1 MPKRYLLDTNILSAL
16 MDQPDGPIASKVADV
31 ISRRGIVCT
40 SIIVAAESR
49 FGVAKKGS
57 DRLRRQVEELLAEID
72 VLPLEPTADEYYA
85 DLRAD
90 LEHKGR
96 LIGGNDMFIAAHAM
110 ATDSILVTNNVRE
123 FSRVKGLR
131 IENWLA
137 DPTTA
142 H

>member
-16 MDQPDGPIASKVADV
+16 MDHPDGPLAGKVAEL
-31 ISRRGIVCT
+31 ISARGIVCT

-57 DRLRRQVEELLAEID
+57 DRLRRKVEELLAEID
-72 VLPLEPTADEYYA
+72 VLPLEPNADEYYA
-85 DLRAD
+85 ELRAD

-96 LIGGNDMFIAAHAM
+96 LIGGNDMFIAAHAL

-123 FSRVKGLR
+123 FSRIKGLR
-131 IENWLA
+131 IENWLE
-137 DPTTA
+137 DRL
-142 H
+142 

>member
-16 MDQPDGPIASKVADV
+16 MDHPDGPIATKVADV
-31 ISRRGIVCT
+31 ISDRGIICT

-57 DRLRRQVEELLAEID
+57 NRLRRKVEELLAEID
-72 VLPLEPTADEYYA
+72 VLPLESNSDEYYA
-85 DLRAD
+85 ELRAD
-90 LEHKGR
+90 LERKGR
-96 LIGGNDMFIAAHAM
+96 LIGGNDMFIAAHAL

-123 FSRVKGLR
+123 FSRVKGLQ

-137 DPTTA
+137 GSTA

>member
-1 MPKRYLLDTNILSAL
+1 MPKRYLLDTNILTVL
-16 MDQPDGPIASKVADV
+16 MDDPDGHVAAKVASV
-31 ISRRGIVCT
+31 IAAREIVCT

-57 DRLRRQVEELLAEID
+57 DRLRRKVEELLAEID
-72 VLPLEPTADEYYA
+72 VLPLEPNADEYYA
-85 DLRAD
+85 ELRAD

-96 LIGGNDMFIAAHAM
+96 LIGGNDMFIAAHAL

-137 DPTTA
+137 EPTTA